1 MPNLGR
7 RPQVLK
13 TCETAGPTSFD
24 FSSFIVIVEF
34 VFCKKIYEFSFPMA
48 SKLFEKKMF
57 KGSRSMSR
65 SSNRSFSTDSGQMTT
80 APVGHLDI
88 EVVSAEDL
96 TAADFGGKSDPYVVL
111 VRNY

>member
-1 MPNLGR
+1 
-7 RPQVLK
+7 
-13 TCETAGPTSFD
+13 
-24 FSSFIVIVEF
+24 
-34 VFCKKIYEFSFPMA
+34 
-48 SKLFEKKMF
+48 
-57 KGSRSMSR
+57 MSR

-111 VRNY
+111 VRNYSFQSFVSRFDTMIKSVQ